1 MQTWLAR
8 LLNQPVAQGAVAEVQ
23 RRMEGGFVYRE
34 KMERFVCYFYASV
47 YVVHI
52 YVAASV
58 YQQLC

>member
-8 LLNQPVAQGAVAEVQ
+8 LLNQPVAQGAVAEEDEKGRGVN
-23 RRMEGGFVYRE
+23 GFVYRE

-52 YVAASV
+52 YVALSV
-58 YQQLC
+58 

>member
-8 LLNQPVAQGAVAEVQ
+8 LLNQPVAQGAVAEEDG
-23 RRMEGGFVYRE
+23 EGRGIFVYRE

-52 YVAASV
+52 YVAVSV
-58 YQQLC
+58 

>member
-8 LLNQPVAQGAVAEVQ
+8 LLNQPVAQGAVAEED
-23 RRMEGGFVYRE
+23 RGEGGRGFVYRE

-52 YVAASV
+52 YVAVSV
-58 YQQLC
+58 